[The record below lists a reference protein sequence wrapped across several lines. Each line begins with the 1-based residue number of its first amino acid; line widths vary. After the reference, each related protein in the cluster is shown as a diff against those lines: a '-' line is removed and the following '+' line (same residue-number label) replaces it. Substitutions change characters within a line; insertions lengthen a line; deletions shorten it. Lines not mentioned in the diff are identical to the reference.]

1 MDRRNGDEAVQAAH
15 KHFYKFKATASTLAV
30 ISYSPQCF
38 YIQISFQNEKKTF
51 EIGKNVRKLKIRDSV
66 SLRSQQIVHKMI
78 CF

>member
-15 KHFYKFKATASTLAV
+15 KHFYKFRATASTLAV

-38 YIQISFQNEKKTF
+38 YVQISFRKEKKTF
-51 EIGKNVRKLKIRDSV
+51 EFGENVRKLQIRDSV
-66 SLRSQQIVHKMI
+66 SLGSQQVVHKI